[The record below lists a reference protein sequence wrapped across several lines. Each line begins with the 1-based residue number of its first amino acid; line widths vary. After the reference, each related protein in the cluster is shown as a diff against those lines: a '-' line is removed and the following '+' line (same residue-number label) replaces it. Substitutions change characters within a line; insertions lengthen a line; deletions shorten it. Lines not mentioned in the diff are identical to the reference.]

1 MNSKESRKELKR
13 LLKNISIYTV
23 ISIPLALLFL
33 KVIELK
39 YTVIFWSFYAIMG
52 VSAIIA
58 EFYIYEPDDTK
69 SPFGKIIE
77 HIVFVCF
84 ITMMFTWAFSIY
96 LKE

>member
-23 ISIPLALLFL
+23 ISIPLALMFL

-52 VSAIIA
+52 VSGIIA

-69 SPFGKIIE
+69 SSFGKIIQ
-77 HIVFVCF
+77 HIVCVCF
-84 ITMMFTWAFSIY
+84 ITLMFAWGFGMYAQ
-96 LKE
+96 E